1 MNSYFTRI
9 ASFVLAFGFFISCS
23 VLQSSQSEPQ
33 SPRNLSEKQIQQK
46 IDSLNS
52 QITSGALSA
61 SLYYQKA
68 TLHTKLAQKRNN
80 PNERTPMY
88 VSAHEAFT
96 KAADL
101 YQGSA
106 TPRTEK
112 IREKRK
118 VMWSNE
124 HNQGVQIL
132 QRDTSDTTPDYTRA
146 AAHFNNATV
155 IIPDSA
161 ISYEM
166 GARAHYKNQQLEKA
180 IRVLEEANQK
190 IDDLSPLLLEQLAFL
205 YMENNQPQEAIGI
218 YEKAESFSR
227 QNMNLL
233 HGLANAYINSENHQ
247 QAIQILEQLIK
258 NEPENVIYGHSL
270 ATELYLTAGEKLQQ
284 IIPDLR
290 SGNNIQST
298 AFSTADSLL
307 QRAEERFKQ
316 TISANPNDRDLK
328 LSFARFY
335 QNSASKYQQL
345 LPFVK
350 KENKQQL
357 ENTIKEYVS
366 SSIPL
371 FEQLAEQIP
380 DEQQIWHNLYQ
391 AYSYLGM
398 DEKAQNAKSNY

>member
-9 ASFVLAFGFFISCS
+9 ASLVLAFGFFISCS

-33 SPRNLSEKQIQQK
+33 SPRNLSEQQIRQK

-52 QITSGALSA
+52 KITSGSTSA

-68 TLHTKLAQKRNN
+68 TLHTKLAQKRSN
-80 PNERTPMY
+80 PNERTSMY

-96 KAADL
+96 KAVDL
-101 YQGSA
+101 YQDSA
-106 TPRTEK
+106 APRTEK

-190 IDDLSPLLLEQLAFL
+190 INDLSPLLLEQLAFL

-218 YEKAESFSR
+218 YEKAESFSS

-233 HGLANAYINSENHQ
+233 HGLANAYINSGNHQ
-247 QAIQILEQLIK
+247 QAVQILERLIE

-270 ATELYLTAGEKLQQ
+270 ATELYLMAGEKIQQ

-298 AFSTADSLL
+298 AFNTSDSLL

-316 TISANPNDRDLK
+316 TISANPNDRDLE

-371 FEQLAEQIP
+371 FEQLAKQIP